1 MERSLPLIFAVLAS
15 CLLAGCTAAPEA
27 PSRRDGGTPARSA
40 SGGDTPDRGR
50 YGPDVIHLDGLR
62 DIAFGETEA
71 QLTRRGA
78 LLPQDAPC
86 GPRLTG
92 MSTVSPVFADH
103 RLVLLWVDPPVQT
116 PEGITIGTPVEQA
129 LRTYP
134 DARRLYA
141 PHGSYQ
147 FDGLLAIEGDRAY
160 LFLHDG
166 RTVRK
171 TVAGYA
177 EYARRLFDDGFGAC

>member
-1 MERSLPLIFAVLAS
+1 MKRHLPLIFAVLAS
-15 CLLAGCTAAPEA
+15 CLLAGCTVIPTTPSKPDGVVAAD
-27 PSRRDGGTPARSA
+27 ST
-40 SGGDTPDRGR
+40 SGGDAPNRGR

-62 DIAFGETEA
+62 DIAFGDTEA

-92 MSTVSPVFADH
+92 MSTVSPVFADD

-129 LRTYP
+129 LRTHP
-134 DARRLYA
+134 DAMRLDA
-141 PHGSYQ
+141 PHGSYR

-171 TVAGYA
+171 TIVGYA
-177 EYARRLFDDGFGAC
+177 KYARRLFHDGFGSC